1 MSVNTT
7 VEPTLSTTMTP
18 EASTEQA
25 STEQV
30 EAVKPRLKRTVLIT
44 TTIHERFVKRGQRKQ
59 ILISVD
65 RLENPNKHVRHLDEP
80 RAIIKTMELV
90 KKSNPKFVRSMLA
103 KGKHAIC
110 VGKDVIVI
118 CKSGGYRAK
127 AISRM
132 IGESFPSLNVE
143 YVDTEY

>member
-18 EASTEQA
+18 EASTEQV

-44 TTIHERFVKRGQRKQ
+44 TAIHERFVKKGLRKQ
-59 ILISVD
+59 VLISVD
-65 RLENPNKHVRHLDEP
+65 RLENPSKHVRHLDEP

-90 KKSNPKFVRSMLA
+90 KESNPKFVRSMVA

-110 VGKDVIVI
+110 FGKDVVVI
-118 CKSGGYRAK
+118 CKTGGYRPK

-132 IGESFPSLNVE
+132 IGGSFPNLDVK